1 MKFLSYISCIKFRL
15 YANEYIFLLYYKEM
29 LKISFSSLIISFSS
43 LTYFVIL
50 NKVIQLLIVTY
61 KCTFEIVALL
71 FSH

>member
-29 LKISFSSLIISFSS
+29 LKISFSSL
-43 LTYFVIL
+43 TYFVIL